1 MRRNTV
7 AKVETSEMLNRTE
20 AAEDITEFN
29 FTIDSDRIL
38 SVYLSAQ
45 IRTLLGS
52 RNLRDSV

>member
-1 MRRNTV
+1 MT
-7 AKVETSEMLNRTE
+7 KVETSEMLNRTE
-20 AAEDITEFN
+20 HAEDITEFN

-52 RNLRDSV
+52 SNLRESV